1 MKQKD
6 LLQKFLFES
15 LPIRGGFVH
24 LDQTYQTIV
33 GQHPYSP
40 PLKKLLGEALVLV
53 SLLSGTIKFNGRLTI
68 QFQGKNKLKLLLV
81 QSTQDF
87 HLRGL
92 IQTNQD
98 PGSAD
103 EILQEFKNGVVVITM
118 EPDDS
123 TLRYQGIVS
132 WQGNSLSQS
141 IEGYFRDSEQLLTR
155 IWMVVDDKR
164 ACGMLLQAMPR
175 ENSNAPM
182 RADDPDWEHV
192 IALTETLKSTELLKL
207 DNKVILHRLY
217 NQEDVRLFEPTP
229 VIFHCTC
236 SLKRSE
242 NAILMLGRDEAMDE
256 LKNNQVIDV
265 TCEFCGSKFTFDR
278 VDVEKIFRKGD
289 TPPTSTQVH

>member
-1 MKQKD
+1 MKKKD
-6 LLQKFLFES
+6 LLQKFLFEHV
-15 LPIRGGFVH
+15 PIRGGFVH
-24 LDQTYQTIV
+24 LDHSYQTIIN
-33 GQHPYSP
+33 QHSYSA
-40 PLKKLLGEALVLV
+40 PLKILMGEALVLV

-92 IQTNQD
+92 IQCNEQ
-98 PGSAD
+98 PQSEN
-103 EILQEFKNGVVVITM
+103 EILTEFQNGVVVITM

-155 IWMVVDDKR
+155 VWVAVDEKR
-164 ACGMLLQAMPR
+164 ACGLLLQAMPG
-175 ENSNAPM
+175 ENSTPL
-182 RADDPDWEHV
+182 RANDPDWEHV
-192 IALTETLKSTELLKL
+192 MALTDTLKAAELLKL
-207 DNKVILHRLY
+207 DNKIILHRLY
-217 NQEDVRLFEPTP
+217 NQEDIRLFEATP

-256 LKNNQVIDV
+256 LQNHQVIDV

>member
-1 MKQKD
+1 MKKKD
-6 LLQKFLFES
+6 LLQKFMFEHT
-15 LPIRGGFVH
+15 PIRGGFVH
-24 LDQTYQTIV
+24 LDHSYQTIIN
-33 GQHPYSP
+33 QHAYSP
-40 PLKKLLGEALVLV
+40 PLKRLMGEALVLV

-68 QFQGKNKLKLLLV
+68 QFQGKNKLRLLLV
-81 QSTQDF
+81 QATQDF
-87 HLRGL
+87 HIRGL
-92 IQTNQD
+92 IQFNEEPQ
-98 PGSAD
+98 SEE
-103 EILQEFKNGVVVITM
+103 EILSEFKNGVVIITM

-132 WQGNSLSQS
+132 WQGNTLSES

-155 IWMVVDDKR
+155 VWIAVDDKR
-164 ACGMLLQAMPR
+164 ACGLLLQAMPGGDA
-175 ENSNAPM
+175 SGPM
-182 RADDPDWEHV
+182 RPNDPNWEHV
-192 IALTETLKSTELLKL
+192 MALTETLKAAELLKL

-217 NQEDVRLFEPTP
+217 HQEDLRLFEATP

-242 NAILMLGRDEAMDE
+242 NAILMLGRDEATDE
-256 LKNNQVIDV
+256 LQNNQVIDV